1 MDKVFRVELTGN
13 HRFYNLSLPATDY
26 ELLDALDRL
35 GMTGQDKPQWEIIE
49 HTHFQYLELHLV
61 NECSIYELNALS
73 YRLSSMDRRQEAAF
87 EGLFRTA
94 LNQRKGPMSVADL
107 FTYANAAM

>member
-35 GMTGQDKPQWEIIE
+35 GMTGQDKPNRAPQPAAASVPEI
-49 HTHFQYLELHLV
+49 
-61 NECSIYELNALS
+61 
-73 YRLSSMDRRQEAAF
+73 
-87 EGLFRTA
+87 
-94 LNQRKGPMSVADL
+94 RKEEP
-107 FTYANAAM
+107 